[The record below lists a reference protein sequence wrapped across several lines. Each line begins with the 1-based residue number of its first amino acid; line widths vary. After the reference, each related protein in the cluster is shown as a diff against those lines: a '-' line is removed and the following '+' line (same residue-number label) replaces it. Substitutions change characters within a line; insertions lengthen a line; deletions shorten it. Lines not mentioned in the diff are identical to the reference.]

1 MKRLINPEQWA
12 LNSAKYV
19 LFIHDS
25 ERIGTYF
32 VYGQTLCIDDTAKV
46 GKFIAVNNKVR
57 LLSRE
62 QNA

>member
-1 MKRLINPEQWA
+1 MKHRSTLS
-12 LNSAKYV
+12 SAKYV
-19 LFIHDS
+19 LLIHDS
-25 ERIGTYF
+25 ERIGTYS
-32 VYGQTLCIDDTAKV
+32 VYGHTSYIDNTAKV